1 MLAAQTAK
9 KFNFRGLWR
18 KVIGKEQT
26 DQELEDTCHLTER
39 LIDQWT
45 QVKTYVEVMIWI
57 VNVPR
62 FCKDRGE
69 QFHGFVD
76 SLCERHIGVAEW
88 AEQKWTKVLAGLKD
102 KKETESESDDNNTSG
117 EVK

>member
-1 MLAAQTAK
+1 
-9 KFNFRGLWR
+9 
-18 KVIGKEQT
+18 
-26 DQELEDTCHLTER
+26 
-39 LIDQWT
+39 
-45 QVKTYVEVMIWI
+45 MIWI